1 MDQSSNNTFETVLKW
16 IVMVILAIVALK
28 VVVMILGTAFVIGG
42 FLLYRVLPLVL
53 MVWLG
58 LKVFEWLRGKN
69 GGSTSPSSSMADADL

>member
-1 MDQSSNNTFETVLKW
+1 MDQSNNNTFETVLKW

-28 VVVMILGTAFVIGG
+28 VVVMILGTAFFIGG

-53 MVWLG
+53 MVWLA

-69 GGSTSPSSSMADADL
+69 CGGSSSPSTLSDADL